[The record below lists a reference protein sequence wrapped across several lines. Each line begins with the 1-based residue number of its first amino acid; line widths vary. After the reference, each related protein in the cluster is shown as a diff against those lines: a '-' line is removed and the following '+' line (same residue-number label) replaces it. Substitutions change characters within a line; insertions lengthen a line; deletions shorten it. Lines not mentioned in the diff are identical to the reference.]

1 MLDPQRGSPPPHEW
15 DQKEMSFTEHLR
27 ELRQRLVISLVAVLV
42 IALVMFVPA
51 HAIIPW
57 MTHLYFPHTE
67 LHIFAPQD
75 AIVTEFKFSL
85 YAAIVLGLPVVLS
98 QIWLF
103 IVPAFHPKTRRKIYG
118 FIIPSFVLALA
129 GIAFAHFFVMP
140 AVVKGLDISTAGLA
154 TETFGLEQTM
164 NFVLILLLAFA
175 LIFQLPV
182 VLVMLARIGLIN
194 VAMLQK
200 YRRYALMG
208 SLLLGGL
215 GAPDASPITMLLLAG
230 PMYVLYEAS
239 VIVIRI
245 FEKSWQRQ
253 ALES

>member
-1 MLDPQRGSPPPHEW
+1 
-15 DQKEMSFTEHLR
+15 MSFTEHLR

-42 IALVMFVPA
+42 IALAMFVPA
-51 HAIIPW
+51 HTIIPW
-57 MTHLYFPHTE
+57 MIKLYFGKIE

-85 YAAIVLGLPVVLS
+85 YAAIVLGLPVVVS

-103 IVPAFHPKTRRKIYG
+103 IVPAFHPKTRRQVY
-118 FIIPSFVLALA
+118 SFVLPSLIL
-129 GIAFAHFFVMP
+129 GLCGVAFAHFFVMP
-140 AVVKGLDISTAGLA
+140 AVVRGLVISTGDIAVP
-154 TETFGLEQTM
+154 TYGLEQTM

-182 VLVMLARIGLIN
+182 VLIMLARIGLIN

-208 SLLLGGL
+208 ALLLGGV
-215 GAPDASPITMLLLAG
+215 GAPDASPITMLLLAA

-239 VIVIRI
+239 VLIIRVL
-245 FEKSWQRQ
+245 EKSWQRQ
-253 ALES
+253 ALTP